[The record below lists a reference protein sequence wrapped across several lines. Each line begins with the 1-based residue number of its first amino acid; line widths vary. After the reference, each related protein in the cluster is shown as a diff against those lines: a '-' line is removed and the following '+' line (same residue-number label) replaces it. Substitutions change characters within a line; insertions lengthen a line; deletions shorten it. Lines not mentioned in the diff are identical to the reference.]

1 MPVLNEP
8 QVRAAVDL
16 NQRLNIPQSLPRDFS
31 GEAADLPAVSQLAAA
46 LVHYHRALDAQRYME
61 IKNVAAGYARFFLGE
76 LENDKAVIVCA
87 VDSASG
93 VVVGYAYGVFE
104 GRDWN
109 ALLDPHG
116 ALHDV
121 FVDPSARK
129 RGVAEML
136 VLEVCRRLA
145 RLGAPRVMLHTAVQ
159 NAPAQAL
166 FAKLGFRTTMLE
178 MAREAGGS
186 GA

>member
-1 MPVLNEP
+1 
-8 QVRAAVDL
+8 
-16 NQRLNIPQSLPRDFS
+16 
-31 GEAADLPAVSQLAAA
+31 
-46 LVHYHRALDAQRYME
+46 
-61 IKNVAAGYARFFLGE
+61 
-76 LENDKAVIVCA
+76 
-87 VDSASG
+87 
-93 VVVGYAYGVFE
+93 VVGYAYGVFE